1 VDPLLALRDVTA
13 GYGKTAVLRGI
24 SLDVAPGEIVALVG
38 HNGAGKTAILRTV
51 MGLLPPRSGTVRFAG
66 QDVSRLGP
74 AARVRAGISLVPQG
88 NNTFPDLT
96 VAENVELSLAF
107 QRTGG
112 DAGERVRSVYDL
124 FPALAPR
131 QRQRAS
137 SLSAGERQMLAIAI
151 ALVKQ
156 PRLLLLDEPSLGLA
170 PVLVT
175 RLMDTI
181 AAINRSLGAAV
192 LVAEQNMKEALR
204 VAHRAFVI
212 HTGAVVLADRAEAL
226 ARREDLFSL
235 VIEGRAGAG

>member
-1 VDPLLALRDVTA
+1 MDPLLALSDVTA
-13 GYGKTAVLRGI
+13 GYGKTSVLRGI
-24 SLDVAPGEIVALVG
+24 SLDVADREIVAMVG

-51 MGLLPPRSGTVRFAG
+51 IGLLLPWSGTVRFAG
-66 QDVSRLGP
+66 QDVSRLDPSG
-74 AARVRAGISLVPQG
+74 RVRAGISLVPQG
-88 NNTFPDLT
+88 SNTFPDLS

-107 QRTGG
+107 QRTAG
-112 DAGERVRSVYDL
+112 DVEERVRFVYDL
-124 FPALAPR
+124 FPALVPR

-151 ALVKQ
+151 ALVKR

-181 AAINRSLGAAV
+181 AEINRRLGTAV

-204 VAHRAFVI
+204 IAHRAFVI
-212 HTGAVVLADRAEAL
+212 HTGTVVLVDRAEVL
-226 ARREDLFSL
+226 GRRDDLFSL
-235 VIEGRAGAG
+235 VIEGRAGSS